1 MKADTPIVLH
11 NGMPVPDKIVSNVRR
26 IDQHEVVERWLA
38 SLPSVV
44 EQMCSK
50 WGIALDREMPD
61 TFASV
66 VLFGHSTTLG
76 PVVLKSLPFADEF
89 LAQARSLELAA
100 GANVVRL
107 YDADVDHGAMV
118 LERILPGTELAQVA
132 MDDEDSTRLAAELLC
147 SFWRPVSDP
156 AGLRPIRTRVE
167 DVFDWELRQEL
178 MPLDL
183 VELAQ
188 ERASSLLARPSP
200 TYLLHGDFHHY
211 NLLRRASGEWAIIDP
226 NGFVGDR
233 GYEIGRW
240 MMNPADITEREDFAA
255 LSARRLAIWSDVS
268 GIDEGE
274 LAAWALVSVVL
285 NTMWRGGE
293 APEWLVRHCTWVAE
307 RLRTFV
313 RA

>member
-1 MKADTPIVLH
+1 
-11 NGMPVPDKIVSNVRR
+11 MPGS
-26 IDQHEVVERWLA
+26 
-38 SLPSVV
+38 
-44 EQMCSK
+44 
-50 WGIALDREMPD
+50 
-61 TFASV
+61 FASV
-66 VLFGHSTTLG
+66 VLFGHSSTLG
-76 PVVLKSLPFADEF
+76 PVVVKSLPFADEF

-100 GANVVRL
+100 AANVVRL
-107 YDADVDHGAMV
+107 YDADVDHGSMV
-118 LERILPGTELAQVA
+118 LERIVPGTELAQVA
-132 MDDEDSTRLAAELLC
+132 MDDEDATRLAAELLC
-147 SFWRPVSDP
+147 SFWRPVLDP

-178 MPLDL
+178 MPVDL

-240 MMNPADITEREDFAA
+240 IMNPAGITEREDFAA

-274 LAAWALVSVVL
+274 LAAWALVSNVL
-285 NTMWRGGE
+285 NTMWRGGV
-293 APEWLVRHCTWVAE
+293 APEWLVRHCARVAKC
-307 RLRTFV
+307 LRTFNF
-313 RA
+313 